1 MSGSTFHPNHREW
14 NSLFR
19 QTAERHGKL
28 TGYVSSH
35 DKYRHAIFNAGPVKC
50 PAPNGDLYD
59 FSAVQKIQIQVFA
72 QPVHWWFLAGRLGL
86 GRRTHS
92 SS

>member
-28 TGYVSSH
+28 TGSVNSR
-35 DKYRHAIFNAGPVKC
+35 DKYRHSVKC
-50 PAPNGDLYD
+50 SVDPD
-59 FSAVQKIQIQVFA
+59 V
-72 QPVHWWFLAGRLGL
+72 R
-86 GRRTHS
+86 
-92 SS
+92 